1 MEGED
6 ILLWSSWIS
15 AVIWGAVLV
24 WCVASIV
31 IKSRREREWLDKY
44 VPTLQS
50 ELDETSVTSWDTLQE
65 LQRKKALNQK
75 RGKS

>member
-44 VPTLQS
+44 VSTLQS